1 MAIQAQ
7 LYHDNLGL
15 LPFSPQDCFFM
26 DNNNNNNMNSL
37 LFNEFSYNNLQQQY
51 QQQLQQQQ
59 QQFVMQN
66 NGGFMLL
73 QPSKKQKLMNNTS
86 TTTTKNTATTT
97 STTTSESNIHR
108 SMSFSQSLSV
118 QLEKQRQEI
127 DKYINLQNERLKYA
141 IQEQRKQ
148 QLREAIKKMELK
160 AVQLLKQKDDEISEA
175 TKKSLEFQEII
186 RKLEVE
192 NQAWQKVASQ
202 NEEMVFSLSNTLQ
215 QLQQQQQQQGCS
227 TSSSNCVDDAESC
240 CNISDNN
247 EKNTSVAEKTEENR
261 GVDTKKLCKKCKTR
275 KVSMLMLPCKHLC
288 CCKSCDAVIGACP
301 VCKSPKMASI
311 EALIS

>member
-15 LPFSPQDCFFM
+15 LPFSSQDYFFM

-37 LFNEFSYNNLQQQY
+37 LFNEFSYKNLQQQY
-51 QQQLQQQQ
+51 QQQQQQQ
-59 QQFVMQN
+59 QYVMQN

-73 QPSKKQKLMNNTS
+73 QPSKKQKLMINTS
-86 TTTTKNTATTT
+86 TTTTTNTATT

-108 SMSFSQSLSV
+108 SMSFSQSLSF

-127 DKYINLQNERLKYA
+127 DKYINLQNERLKFA

-148 QLREAIKKMELK
+148 QLREAIKKLELK

-202 NEEMVFSLSNTLQ
+202 NEEMVLSLSNTLE
-215 QLQQQQQQQGCS
+215 QLQQQNQQQQGCS
-227 TSSSNCVDDAESC
+227 SSSSNCVDDAESC

-288 CCKSCDAVIGACP
+288 CCKSCDAVIDVCP